1 MQQTYQ
7 PHASDEFEMDSRHK
21 LLANNNSLGTES
33 ENSAMNLEQLPP
45 KSSLNSD
52 MTTPD
57 KPSNL
62 NQGVS
67 DISSDQSKQRSINAN
82 SSIKKKANRQSEKL
96 NDRNVNENL

>member
-1 MQQTYQ
+1 MQHTYQ
-7 PHASDEFEMDSRHK
+7 PHTSDEFEMDSRHK

-52 MTTPD
+52 LTAPD
-57 KPSNL
+57 KQLNV

-67 DISSDQSKQRSINAN
+67 EIDDQSKQRSINKN
-82 SSIKKKANRQSEKL
+82 SSIKTKPNRQSKKL
-96 NDRNVNENL
+96 NDM